1 MKLTEVI
8 LNSLQISGNKTG
20 SGLLIESSDLPEYVD
35 NKATG
40 KIIGRRETIVF
51 PDNKYTKE
59 IVKISNLDNAIT
71 NEEIQAAGGSIP
83 VIVKGLTGKIYRTT
97 SGEYAFSFSGDALE
111 RVKQ

>member
-8 LNSLQISGNKTG
+8 LNSLQISGNKMG
-20 SGLLIESSDLPEYVD
+20 SGILVESSDLLEYVD

-40 KIIGRRETIVF
+40 NIIGRRETIVF

-59 IVKISNLDNAIT
+59 IVKISNLNDIIT

-83 VIVKGLTGKIYRTT
+83 VIVKGLTGKIYRTN
-97 SGEYAFSFSGDALE
+97 SGEYGFSFSADSLE
-111 RVKQ
+111 RIKQ

>member
-51 PDNKYTKE
+51 RLFYFLFTLYLIE
-59 IVKISNLDNAIT
+59 LRIKIFKDFYLKVIGILNGFFILIK
-71 NEEIQAAGGSIP
+71 SISSR
-83 VIVKGLTGKIYRTT
+83 IRTI
-97 SGEYAFSFSGDALE
+97 
-111 RVKQ
+111 